1 MTAQIPPK
9 SLTQPP
15 LDRTYSFIYADGKFD
30 YLIQQPDSDGC
41 KLMLGG
47 GYYQDPQPETCNDSH
62 ICEVS
67 QRYLRNQLPK
77 LFRWEDESDPDARVY
92 MRWSGIM
99 GFSEDGFPWV
109 GALSENYGGGDGQWI
124 CAGYTGEGVSSSILT
139 LTQGCLMHCS
149 VQKPSR

>member
-41 KLMLGG
+41 KLMFGG
-47 GYYQDPQPETCNDSH
+47 GYYQDPQPETCNDSQ

-124 CAGYTGEGVSSSILT
+124 CAGYTGEGVNSSILT
-139 LTQGCLMHCS
+139 LTQGCLMHRS
-149 VQKPSR
+149 VQKPLR